1 MINNFSTF
9 LVESEKQ
16 IFFTFSKMNPPTIS
30 HEKLFDILSKEAG
43 SNPYRIY
50 TSQAHDLDNNP
61 LEYADKIKVARKMF
75 PKHARSIII
84 DKHVKTVMNA
94 LVAIYNDGWKNIHM
108 VVPEDKVRAF
118 SVLINKYNGVEGRQ
132 GLYKFE
138 NINVISSGQIDPDN
152 EGMASSKMRQHIK
165 ENDYMSFSQG
175 LSKSVG
181 TLDARRLYNEFRKSM
196 NLSEEKD
203 FVKHIQLEPVSEKRE
218 MYVSG
223 ELFQKGDL
231 VVIKEND
238 EVGEIKI
245 CGTNYV
251 IIEMADKKQIRKWLD
266 DIEKITGEK

>member
-30 HEKLFDILSKEAG
+30 HEKLFDILSKKAG

-50 TSQAHDLDNNP
+50 TSQAHDSDNNP
-61 LEYADKIKVARKMF
+61 LEYTDKIKTARKMF
-75 PKHARSIII
+75 PKHARSIIV
-84 DKHVKTVMNA
+84 DKQVKTVMNA
-94 LVAIYNDGWKNIHM
+94 LVAIYNDGYKNIHM

-118 SVLINKYNGVEGRQ
+118 NVLINKYNGVEGRQ

-175 LSKSVG
+175 LPKSVG
-181 TLDARRLYNEFRKSM
+181 TLDARRFYNEFRKSM
-196 NLSEEKD
+196 DLSEEKD

-223 ELFQKGDL
+223 ELFQKCYS
-231 VVIKEND
+231 VVI
-238 EVGEIKI
+238 
-245 CGTNYV
+245 
-251 IIEMADKKQIRKWLD
+251 
-266 DIEKITGEK
+266 